1 MVRGVAEAV
10 VGTDEVWEAEPM
22 MGAEDFA
29 ILAREA
35 PGAFLWL
42 GAALPDAREHHHP
55 RFDIDESVLPIAA
68 ALLAGT
74 AQSLLRELSSDRGP

>member
-1 MVRGVAEAV
+1 V
-10 VGTDEVWEAEPM
+10 VGDEGVWEAEPM

-35 PGAFLWL
+35 PGAFFWL

-55 RFDIDESVLPIAA
+55 RFDIDEGVIPLGA
-68 ALLAGT
+68 ALLAQVGRT
-74 AQSLLRELSSDRGP
+74 LLELTPRQAEEPTPRIE

>member
-1 MVRGVAEAV
+1 VAEAV
-10 VGTDEVWEAEPM
+10 VGIDNVWEAEPM

-29 ILAREA
+29 ILAAQA
-35 PGAFLWL
+35 PGSFLWL
-42 GAALPDAREHHHP
+42 GAALPDAREHHNP

-74 AQSLLRELSSDRGP
+74 AESLLQSWSGGEAG